1 MVEMGV
7 GTGLRQLVRGVLVL
21 VVPFQQVG
29 LCGGVVDGKDAR
41 RPSRG
46 GGQLRGSEGRVVVG
60 RETEEWYCD
69 PGHCWFVGGVPRCVT
84 SCVSNGTGRKVVP
97 LCLCGLFA

>member
-1 MVEMGV
+1 MM
-7 GTGLRQLVRGVLVL
+7 RGVLML

-69 PGHCWFVGGVPRCVT
+69 PGHCWGSSEMCNQLCGVA
-84 SCVSNGTGRKVVP
+84 GAVP
-97 LCLCGLFA
+97 LLFK